1 MKELDYKK
9 MLPYAAGAAG
19 VVAIAGFGIFVGSK
33 GSSISVSSDFRFED
47 SSLGVLADSMNGD
60 LFGWID
66 TPDGRRFVKYDKT
79 SESRAR
85 KDTAPKPKEPE
96 VKIVYRD
103 RNADSSKDVRSGRIF
118 ERNDKFKK
126 EGTTFTVNSKIKY
139 RDKESKM
146 LYRIAISVLPPIG
159 SNNRPKECITKK
171 QESILQSIYND
182 KNSRASLRFEDVDKF
197 WLKDMNVPLN
207 GQAANNNKTSIID
220 ANKDSCGFKSEL
232 VFHNRANLTLP
243 DFEWISKGK
252 LLYKNII
259 FKF

>member
-1 MKELDYKK
+1 
-9 MLPYAAGAAG
+9 
-19 VVAIAGFGIFVGSK
+19 
-33 GSSISVSSDFRFED
+33 
-47 SSLGVLADSMNGD
+47 MNGD

-85 KDTAPKPKEPE
+85 KDTAAKPAEPK

-103 RNADSSKDVRSGRIF
+103 RNTDSSKDVRSGRIF

-126 EGTTFTVNSKIKY
+126 GGTTFTVNSKIKY
-139 RDKESKM
+139 REKENKM
-146 LYRIAISVLPPIG
+146 LYRIAVSALPPIG
-159 SNNRPKECITKK
+159 SNNRPKKCITKK
-171 QESILQSIYND
+171 QESVLLSIYND
-182 KNSRASLRFEDVDKF
+182 KDSKASLRFEDLDKF

-207 GQAANNNKTSIID
+207 AQTANNKRTSIID
-220 ANKDSCGFKSEL
+220 ANKDSCGLKSEL

-252 LLYKNII
+252 LLFSGIK